1 MPKDTKKKMLT
12 FELFDELRQL
22 DMDILNEQHG
32 WELPDYI
39 IENLKHE
46 PRSYQSEAI
55 RYFHYTQTS
64 DTFKFRKPRQ
74 LMFNMATGS
83 GKTDLMAGL
92 ILYLYKEK
100 GYQNFLFT
108 VNTNGVLSKTIDN
121 LTNAQSTKFLFNSN
135 LEIDGEHIVINQIS
149 GRFPEFPLS
158 NSINIKF
165 VSIQTLTNELL
176 TQAEN
181 IMSLN
186 DYQKTKMII
195 LADEAHHY
203 SASTKKK
210 TKIELEK
217 ASWEKSLLDL
227 LEAHNDNLLLEFTAT
242 LDFDDETIYQKYRDK
257 IVYRYTL
264 DAYIKDRY
272 SKNVRRI
279 QTGNSKGNS
288 NEDNMLNTVLLSEY
302 RRRYA
307 LEKFGIEIKPVILFK
322 SHKIDASHEANRLFN
337 NMIDELTAESLRDFL
352 LSQIKSVTEE
362 QSHTLQLAYSYYMEQ
377 EDLSTIVREI
387 KRGFSPTRILNA
399 NDTDS
404 GSKGLLDTG
413 QYQALNSLESP
424 SNLYR
429 VVFAVAK
436 LTEGWDVL
444 NLYDIVRISNMGKI
458 NDKKDAKSTNSEA
471 QLIGRGARY
480 NPFPLNQEIS
490 YQRRFDESDE
500 TASLLL
506 ETLHYHTLNEPQYIK
521 NLMASL
527 DKMNLVTGKDE
538 KNPPIEIKL
547 KSSFKKTQI
556 YKTGK
561 LYYNETEE
569 ISDEHYVN
577 LSSYGIDVSKIANV
591 PYFKSTYE
599 TTYLAAEKVESKISQ
614 LRDIDIRYFK
624 KAVNRSNFY
633 RFDNLRKYLSNLK
646 SMDDFWGENWLDLSN
661 LVLSVTTEKETIVED
676 FSAIE
681 KLKIV
686 DNFLNVL
693 ASKIKA
699 GYRKERGTN
708 RFVGYPISEYLT
720 DYRKR
725 VPNYDTAKQSIS
737 FIEQKVYNIPFEKFD
752 FFAYQSAIINRN
764 EENLVNAIANH
775 IDELREKYGDVF
787 LIRMDE
793 NMLKGT
799 DKVEYLKLH
808 QFEENPREINFSGF
822 QPDFILLLQNADYYL
837 QIFIEPKGEQL
848 VEKDKWKEEL
858 LSYITEHQD
867 DLVFE
872 DEVDDVI
879 IKGLKFYNK
888 ENSEQTLNQLA
899 QIALNKPKF
908 GGNIRMNLF

>member
-1 MPKDTKKKMLT
+1 MMVRKAKPKELT
-12 FELFDELRQL
+12 FELFDELKQL
-22 DMDILNEQHG
+22 DMDILHEESG
-32 WELPDYI
+32 WELPRYI
-39 IENLKHE
+39 IDNLKHI

-64 DTFKFRKPRQ
+64 EIFKHRNLNQ
-74 LMFNMATGS
+74 LMFNMATGA

-92 ILYLYKEK
+92 ILYLFKEK

-121 LTNAQSTKFLFNSN
+121 LTNVQSAKFLFNSHI
-135 LEIDGEHIVINQIS
+135 EIDGERISINHIS
-149 GRFPEFPLS
+149 GKFPDFP
-158 NSINIKF
+158 NKHDINIKF
-165 VSIQTLTNELL
+165 LSIQTLTNELF

-181 IMSLN
+181 VMSLK
-186 DYQKTKMII
+186 DYQREKMVI

-210 TKIELEK
+210 SKEEMKK
-217 ASWEKSLLDL
+217 ASWEKSLLSL
-227 LEAHNDNLLLEFTAT
+227 LHTHPENLLLEFTAT
-242 LDFDDETIYQKYRDK
+242 LDFDDETIYEKYRDK
-257 IVYRYTL
+257 VIYRYAL
-264 DAYIKDRY
+264 DSYIKDGF

-279 QTGNSKGNS
+279 QTENS
-288 NEDNMLNTVLLSEY
+288 NEENMLSVVLLSEY
-302 RRRYA
+302 RRKFA
-307 LEKFGIEIKPVILFK
+307 LETFGIDIKPIILFK
-322 SHKIDASHEANRLFN
+322 SQKIDASHEANSLFN
-337 NMIDELTAESLRDFL
+337 EMIDNLTVETLREFL
-352 LSQIKSVTEE
+352 TSQSKSVPDE
-362 QSHTLQLAYSYYMEQ
+362 QSHTLQLAYQYYLEQ
-377 EDLSTIVREI
+377 NDLSTVVKGIR
-387 KRGFSPTRILNA
+387 RGFSPARILNA
-399 NDTDS
+399 NDTDNS
-404 GSKGLLDTG
+404 SKGLLETG

-429 VVFAVAK
+429 VIFAVAK

-444 NLYDIVRISNMGKI
+444 NLYDIVRISSLGKMT
-458 NDKKDAKSTNSEA
+458 DKKDTKSTNSEA

-480 NPFPLNQEIS
+480 NPFPLNQKIS
-490 YQRRFDESDE
+490 YRRRFDEDDE

-527 DKMNLVTGKDE
+527 DKMNLATGTDG

-547 KSSFKKTQI
+547 KPSFKRTRI

-561 LYYNETEE
+561 VYYNETEE
-569 ISDEHYVN
+569 IPDSHYKQ
-577 LSSYGIDVSKIANV
+577 LRDYGIEISKIATI

-599 TTYLAAEKVESKISQ
+599 TGYLTAESIELKTSQ
-614 LRDIDIRYFK
+614 LREIDIRYFK
-624 KAVNRSNFY
+624 KSISRSNFF
-633 RFDNLRKYLSNLK
+633 RFNNLKKYLPNLK
-646 SMDDFWGENWLDLSN
+646 SIEDFWGENWLDLQN
-661 LVLSVTTEKETIVED
+661 LVLSVITEKETIVED

-686 DNFLNVL
+686 DNFFNLL
-693 ASKIKA
+693 SSKIKA

-708 RFVGYPISEYLT
+708 RFIGYPISEYLA

-725 VPNYDTAKQSIS
+725 VPNYDTAKQSNS
-737 FIEQKVYNIPFEKFD
+737 FIEQNVSNIGFEKFD

-775 IDELREKYGDVF
+775 VDELKEKYGDVF

-799 DKVEYLKLH
+799 DKIEQLKLH
-808 QFEENPREINFSGF
+808 QFEEKPREITFSGF
-822 QPDFILLLQNADYYL
+822 QPDFILLLQNTDYYL

-848 VEKDKWKEEL
+848 VEKDRWKEEL
-858 LSYITEHQD
+858 LSYINDHQEE
-867 DLVFE
+867 LLFE
-872 DEVDDVI
+872 DDVDGVI

-888 ENSEQTLNQLA
+888 ENSEQTLNQLS
-899 QIALNKPKF
+899 QIALEKPQF

>member
-1 MPKDTKKKMLT
+1 MAKNTKKRELT
-12 FELFDELRQL
+12 FELYDELKQL
-22 DMDILNEQHG
+22 DTDILHEQYG

-39 IENLKHE
+39 IENLKHK
-46 PRSYQSEAI
+46 PRPYQSEAI
-55 RYFHYTQTS
+55 RYFHYTQAS
-64 DTFKFRKPRQ
+64 ETFKFRKPRQ

-108 VNTNGVLSKTIDN
+108 VNTNGVLNKTIDN
-121 LTNAQSTKFLFNSN
+121 LTSTQSTKFLFDSN
-135 LEIDGEHIVINQIS
+135 LEIDGEHIVVNQIS
-149 GRFPEFPLS
+149 KRFPEFPVS

-165 VSIQTLTNELL
+165 VSIQMLTNELY

-186 DYQKTKMII
+186 DYQKTKMVV

-203 SASTKKK
+203 SASTKRKSK
-210 TKIELEK
+210 TELEK
-217 ASWEKSLLDL
+217 ASWEESLLKL
-227 LEAHNDNLLLEFTAT
+227 LNVHDDNLLLEFTAT
-242 LDFDDETIYQKYRDK
+242 LDFDDDTIYQKYRDK
-257 IVYRYTL
+257 IIYRYTL
-264 DAYIKDRY
+264 DSYIKERY

-279 QTGNSKGNS
+279 QTGNS
-288 NEDNMLNTVLLSEY
+288 NEDNMLSTVLLSEY
-302 RRRYA
+302 RRKFA
-307 LEKFGIEIKPVILFK
+307 LEKFGVEIKPVILFK
-322 SHKIDASHEANRLFN
+322 SHKIDASYEANNLFN
-337 NMIDELTAESLRDFL
+337 EMIENLTVERLSEFLTSQLR
-352 LSQIKSVTEE
+352 SVSEE
-362 QSHTLQLAYSYYMEQ
+362 QSHTLQLAYQYYLEHD
-377 EDLSTIVREI
+377 DLSTVVREI

-399 NDTDS
+399 NDSDS
-404 GSKGLLDTG
+404 SSKGLLETG

-444 NLYDIVRISNMGKI
+444 NLYDIVRISNLGNKT
-458 NDKKDAKSTNSEA
+458 DKRDAKSTNSEA

-480 NPFPLNQEIS
+480 NPFSLNQEIS

-527 DKMNLVTGKDE
+527 DKMNLATGTDE

-547 KSSFKKTQI
+547 KPSFKKTQI

-569 ISDEHYVN
+569 IPDEHYVN
-577 LSSYGIDVSKIANV
+577 LGSYGIDISKIANV

-599 TTYLAAEKVESKISQ
+599 TAYLAAEEVESKISQ

-633 RFDNLRKYLSNLK
+633 RFDNLRKYLPNLK

-661 LVLSVTTEKETIVED
+661 IVLSVTTEKETIVED

-699 GYRKERGTN
+699 GYQKERGTN
-708 RFVGYPISEYLT
+708 RFIGYPISEYLA

-737 FIEQKVYNIPFEKFD
+737 FIEQKVSNIAFDKFD

-808 QFEENPREINFSGF
+808 QFEEKPREINFSGF
-822 QPDFILLLQNADYYL
+822 QPDFILLLQNEDYYL

>member
-1 MPKDTKKKMLT
+1 MMVRKAKKKELI
-12 FELFDELRQL
+12 FELFDELKQL

-32 WELPDYI
+32 WELPQYI
-39 IENLKHE
+39 VENLKHE

-55 RYFHYTQTS
+55 RYFHYTQAS

-100 GYQNFLFT
+100 GYQNFLFA

-121 LTNAQSTKFLFNSN
+121 LTGAQSTKFLFNSN
-135 LEIDGEHIVINQIS
+135 LEIDGEHIFINQIS
-149 GRFPEFPLS
+149 GRFPDFP
-158 NSINIKF
+158 NKNVINIKF
-165 VSIQTLTNELL
+165 VSIQTLTNDLF

-181 IMSLN
+181 IMSLK
-186 DYQKTKMII
+186 DYQKTKMVI

-210 TKIELEK
+210 NKAELEK
-217 ASWEKSLLDL
+217 ISWEKSLLSL
-227 LEAHNDNLLLEFTAT
+227 LHAHADNLLLEFTAT

-257 IVYRYTL
+257 IIYRYTL
-264 DAYIKDRY
+264 DSYIKERY

-279 QTGNSKGNS
+279 QTGNS
-288 NEDNMLNTVLLSEY
+288 NEDNMLSTVLLSEY
-302 RRRYA
+302 RRQFA

-322 SHKIDASHEANRLFN
+322 SHKIDASYEANNLFN
-337 NMIDELTAESLRDFL
+337 EMIDSLTVESLRSFL
-352 LSQIKSVTEE
+352 ISQLRSVSEE
-362 QSHTLQLAYSYYMEQ
+362 QSHTLQLAYQYYLEKD
-377 EDLSTIVREI
+377 DLSTVVREI
-387 KRGFSPTRILNA
+387 KRGFSPARILNA
-399 NDTDS
+399 NDSDS
-404 GSKGLLDTG
+404 GSKGLLETG

-424 SNLYR
+424 NNLYR

-444 NLYDIVRISNMGKI
+444 NLYDIVRISNLGKM
-458 NDKKDAKSTNSEA
+458 NDKRDAKSTNSEA

-480 NPFPLNQEIS
+480 NPFSLNQKIS

-527 DKMNLVTGKDE
+527 DKMNLATGTDE

-547 KSSFKKTQI
+547 KPSFKKTQI
-556 YKTGK
+556 FKTGK

-569 ISDEHYVN
+569 IPDSHYVN
-577 LSSYGIDVSKIANV
+577 LRAYGIEISKLANV
-591 PYFKSTYE
+591 TYFKSTYE
-599 TTYLAAEKVESKISQ
+599 TAYLSAEAIELKTSQ
-614 LRDIDIRYFK
+614 LRGIDIRYFRK
-624 KAVNRSNFY
+624 SISRSNF
-633 RFDNLRKYLSNLK
+633 FQFENLKRYLPNLK
-646 SMDDFWGENWLDLSN
+646 SMENFWGENWLDLQN
-661 LVLSVTTEKETIVED
+661 LTLSVTTEKETIIED
-676 FSAIE
+676 FSAME

-686 DNFLNVL
+686 DNFFNLL
-693 ASKIKA
+693 AAQIKA
-699 GYRKERGTN
+699 GYRKARGTN
-708 RFVGYPISEYLT
+708 RFIGYPITEYLV

-725 VPNYDTAKQSIS
+725 IPNYDTAKQSGS
-737 FIEQKVYNIPFEKFD
+737 FIEQKVANISFEKFD

-775 IDELREKYGDVF
+775 IDELREQYGDVF

-799 DKVEYLKLH
+799 DKVEQLKLH

-822 QPDFILLLQNADYYL
+822 QPDFVLLLQNKDYHL

-848 VEKDKWKEEL
+848 TEKDRWKEEL
-858 LSYITEHQD
+858 LSYINDHQE
-867 DLVFE
+867 DLIFE
-872 DEVDDVI
+872 DEVDGVI
-879 IKGLKFYNK
+879 IKGLKFYNQ
-888 ENSEQTLNQLA
+888 ENSKQTLNQLA
-899 QIALNKPKF
+899 QVALEKPHF
-908 GGNIRMNLF
+908 GGNIRLDLF

>member
-1 MPKDTKKKMLT
+1 MVKKAKKKELV
-12 FELFDELRQL
+12 FELFDELKQL
-22 DMDILNEQHG
+22 DINIFNDQHG
-32 WELPDYI
+32 WELPQYI
-39 IENLKHE
+39 VENLKHK

-55 RYFHYTQTS
+55 RYFHYSQTS
-64 DTFKFRKPRQ
+64 DAFKLRKPRQ

-108 VNTNGVLSKTIDN
+108 VNTNGVLNKTIDN
-121 LTNAQSTKFLFNSN
+121 LTSTQSTKFLFNSN
-135 LEIDGEHIVINQIS
+135 LEIDGEQIFINQIS
-149 GRFPEFPLS
+149 GRFPEFPVS

-165 VSIQTLTNELL
+165 VSIQTLTNELY

-186 DYQKTKMII
+186 DYQKTKLVI

-210 TKIELEK
+210 SKIELEK
-217 ASWEKSLLDL
+217 ASWEKSLLEL
-227 LEAHNDNLLLEFTAT
+227 LNAHNGNLLLEFTAT

-257 IVYRYTL
+257 IIYRYTL
-264 DAYIKDRY
+264 DSYIKERY

-279 QTGNSKGNS
+279 QTGNS
-288 NEDNMLNTVLLSEY
+288 NENNMLNTVLLSEY
-302 RRRYA
+302 RRKFA
-307 LEKFGIEIKPVILFK
+307 LEKFGVEIKPVILFK
-322 SHKIDASHEANRLFN
+322 SHKIDASYEANNLFN
-337 NMIDELTAESLRDFL
+337 EMIDSLTVESLSEFL
-352 LSQIKSVTEE
+352 ASQLRSVSEE
-362 QSHTLQLAYSYYMEQ
+362 QSHTLQLAYQYYLEKD
-377 EDLSTIVREI
+377 DLSTVVREI

-399 NDTDS
+399 NDSDS
-404 GSKGLLDTG
+404 GSKGLLETG

-424 SNLYR
+424 NNLYR

-444 NLYDIVRISNMGKI
+444 NLYDIVRISNLGKI
-458 NDKKDAKSTNSEA
+458 NDKRDAKSTNSEA

-480 NPFPLNQEIS
+480 NPFPLNQVIS

-521 NLMASL
+521 NLMTSL
-527 DKMNLVTGKDE
+527 DKMNLATGTDE
-538 KNPPIEIKL
+538 KNPLIEIRL
-547 KSSFKKTQI
+547 KPSFKKTKVF
-556 YKTGK
+556 KTGK

-569 ISDEHYVN
+569 IPDSHYVN
-577 LSSYGIDVSKIANV
+577 FRAYGIEISSIANIT
-591 PYFKSTYE
+591 YLKSTYE
-599 TTYLAAEKVESKISQ
+599 TAYLSAEAIESKTVQ
-614 LRDIDIRYFK
+614 LRGIDIRYFK
-624 KAVNRSNFY
+624 KSISRSNFF
-633 RFDNLRKYLSNLK
+633 RFENLKKYLPNLK
-646 SMDDFWGENWLDLSN
+646 SMEDFWGENWLDLRN
-661 LVLSVTTEKETIVED
+661 LKLSVTTEKDTIVEE
-676 FSAIE
+676 FSAME

-686 DNFLNVL
+686 DNFFNLL
-693 ASKIKA
+693 AAQIKA
-699 GYRKERGTN
+699 GYRKARGTN
-708 RFVGYPISEYLT
+708 RFVGYPIEEYLV

-725 VPNYDTAKQSIS
+725 IPNYDTAKQSGS
-737 FIEQKVYNIPFEKFD
+737 FIEQKVSNIAFEKFD
-752 FFAYQSAIINRN
+752 FFVYQSAVINRN
-764 EENLVNAIANH
+764 EENLVDAIANH

-799 DKVEYLKLH
+799 DKVERLKLH

-822 QPDFILLLQNADYYL
+822 QPDFILLLQNEDYYL

-858 LSYITEHQD
+858 LSYITEH
-867 DLVFE
+867 
-872 DEVDDVI
+872 I
-879 IKGLKFYNK
+879 
-888 ENSEQTLNQLA
+888 T
-899 QIALNKPKF
+899 
-908 GGNIRMNLF
+908 

>member
-1 MPKDTKKKMLT
+1 MNKKELT
-12 FELFDELRQL
+12 FELFEELKRL
-22 DMDILNEQHG
+22 DMDILHEESG
-32 WELPDYI
+32 WELPRYI
-39 IENLKHE
+39 IDNLKHI

-64 DTFKFRKPRQ
+64 ETFKERKPNQ

-92 ILYLYKEK
+92 ILYLFKEK

-121 LTNAQSTKFLFNSN
+121 LTNAQSAKFLFNSTI
-135 LEIDGEHIVINQIS
+135 EIDGERLSINQIS
-149 GRFPEFPLS
+149 GKFPDFP
-158 NSINIKF
+158 NKNTINIKF
-165 VSIQTLTNELL
+165 VSIQTLTNELDPQK
-176 TQAEN
+176 QAEN
-181 IMSLN
+181 VMSLK
-186 DYQKTKMII
+186 DYKTSKMII

-210 TKIELEK
+210 NKVEEEK
-217 ASWEKSLLDL
+217 ASWEKSLLSL
-227 LEAHNDNLLLEFTAT
+227 LHTHADNLLLEFTAT
-242 LDFDDETIYQKYRDK
+242 LDFGDDSIYEKYRDK
-257 IVYRYTL
+257 IIYRYAL
-264 DAYIKDRY
+264 DSYIKERY

-279 QTGNSKGNS
+279 QTGNS
-288 NEDNMLNTVLLSEY
+288 NEDNMLSTVLLSEY
-302 RRRYA
+302 RRKFA
-307 LEKFGIEIKPVILFK
+307 LETFGIDLKPVILFK
-322 SHKIDASHEANRLFN
+322 SHKIDASYEANNLFN
-337 NMIDELTAESLRDFL
+337 KMIDGLTIEKLRAFL
-352 LSQIKSVTEE
+352 TSQLRSVSEE
-362 QSHTLQLAYSYYMEQ
+362 QSHTLQLAYHYYLEQ
-377 EDLSTIVREI
+377 DDLASIIRDI
-387 KRGFSPTRILNA
+387 RRGFSPARILNA

-404 GSKGLLDTG
+404 GSKGLLETG

-444 NLYDIVRISNMGKI
+444 NLYDIVRISSLGKTA
-458 NDKKDAKSTNSEA
+458 DKKDAKSTNSEA

-480 NPFPLNQEIS
+480 NPFSLKQKIS

-527 DKMNLVTGKDE
+527 DKLNLATGIDE
-538 KNPPIEIKL
+538 KNPPIAIRL
-547 KSSFKKTQI
+547 KPSFKKTQI

-569 ISDEHYVN
+569 ILDSHYVN
-577 LSSYGIDVSKIANV
+577 LRAYGIDIAKIANV

-599 TTYLAAEKVESKISQ
+599 TTYLTVEARESKTSQ
-614 LRDIDIRYFK
+614 LRGIDIRYFR
-624 KAVNRSNFY
+624 KAISRSNFF
-633 RFDNLRKYLSNLK
+633 RFNNLKKYLPNLK
-646 SMDDFWGENWLDLSN
+646 SIEDFWGEKWLDLQH

-676 FSAIE
+676 FSDME

-686 DNFLNVL
+686 DSFFNLL
-693 ASKIKA
+693 AVKIKA

-725 VPNYDTAKQSIS
+725 VPNYDTAKQSDS
-737 FIEQKVYNIPFEKFD
+737 FIEQKVTNIAFEKFD
-752 FFAYQSAIINRN
+752 FFAYQSAVINRN

-775 IDELREKYGDVF
+775 VDELREKYGDVF

-799 DKVEYLKLH
+799 DKVERLKLH
-808 QFEENPREINFSGF
+808 QFEENPREINFLGF
-822 QPDFILLLQNADYYL
+822 QPDFILLLQNKDYYL

-848 VEKDKWKEEL
+848 VEKDRWKEEL
-858 LSYITEHQD
+858 LSYINEHQE
-867 DLVFE
+867 DLIFE
-872 DEVDDVI
+872 EDVNEVI

-888 ENSEQTLNQLA
+888 ENSTQTLNQLA
-899 QIALNKPKF
+899 QIALEKYEF
-908 GGNIRMNLF
+908 GGNIKMNLF

>member
-1 MPKDTKKKMLT
+1 MPKNTKKKKLT

-46 PRSYQSEAI
+46 PRYYQSEAI
-55 RYFHYTQTS
+55 RYLHYTQTS
-64 DTFKFRKPRQ
+64 NTFKFRKPKQ

-149 GRFPEFPLS
+149 GRFPEFPLP

-165 VSIQTLTNELL
+165 VSIQTLTNELF

-217 ASWEKSLLDL
+217 ASWEKTLLELLD
-227 LEAHNDNLLLEFTAT
+227 AHNDNLLLEFTAT

-279 QTGNSKGNS
+279 QTGNS
-288 NEDNMLNTVLLSEY
+288 NEDNMLSTVLLSEY

-307 LEKFGIEIKPVILFK
+307 LEKLGVEIKPVILFK
-322 SHKIDASHEANRLFN
+322 SHKIDASHEANNLFN
-337 NMIDELTAESLRDFL
+337 KMIENLTVESLSEFL
-352 LSQIKSVTEE
+352 TSQLRSISEE
-362 QSHTLQLAYSYYMEQ
+362 QSHTLQLAYQYYVEKD
-377 EDLSTIVREI
+377 DLSTVVREI

-399 NDTDS
+399 NDSDR
-404 GSKGLLDTG
+404 GAKGLLETG

-444 NLYDIVRISNMGKI
+444 NLYDIVRISNLGKI
-458 NDKKDAKSTNSEA
+458 NDKRDAKSTNSEA

-490 YQRRFDESDE
+490 YQRRFDEADE

-521 NLMASL
+521 NLMTSL
-527 DKMNLVTGKDE
+527 DKMNLATGTDE
-538 KNPPIEIKL
+538 KNPLIEIRL
-547 KSSFKKTQI
+547 KPSFKKTKVF
-556 YKTGK
+556 KTGK

-569 ISDEHYVN
+569 IPDSHYVN
-577 LSSYGIDVSKIANV
+577 FRAYGIEISSIANIT
-591 PYFKSTYE
+591 YLKSTYE
-599 TTYLAAEKVESKISQ
+599 TAYLSAEAIESKTVQ
-614 LRDIDIRYFK
+614 LRGIDIRYFK
-624 KAVNRSNFY
+624 KSISRSNFF
-633 RFDNLRKYLSNLK
+633 RFENLKKYLPNLK
-646 SMDDFWGENWLDLSN
+646 SMEDFWGENWLDLRN
-661 LVLSVTTEKETIVED
+661 LKLSVTTEKDTIVEE
-676 FSAIE
+676 FSAME

-686 DNFLNVL
+686 DNFFNLL
-693 ASKIKA
+693 AAQIKA
-699 GYRKERGTN
+699 GYRKARGTN
-708 RFVGYPISEYLT
+708 RFVGYPIEEYLV

-725 VPNYDTAKQSIS
+725 IPNYDTAKQSGS
-737 FIEQKVYNIPFEKFD
+737 FIEQKVSNIAFEKFD
-752 FFAYQSAIINRN
+752 FFVYQSAVINRN
-764 EENLVNAIANH
+764 EENLVDAIANH

-799 DKVEYLKLH
+799 DKVERLKLH

-822 QPDFILLLQNADYYL
+822 QPDFILLLQNEDYYL

-858 LSYITEHQD
+858 LSYITEHQE
-867 DLVFE
+867 DLIFE

-888 ENSEQTLNQLA
+888 ENSEQTFNQLA
-899 QIALNKPKF
+899 QIALERPQF
-908 GGNIRMNLF
+908 GGNIRLNLF

>member
-1 MPKDTKKKMLT
+1 MMVRKAKKKELI
-12 FELFDELRQL
+12 FELFDELKQL

-32 WELPDYI
+32 WELPQYI
-39 IENLKHE
+39 VENLKHE

-55 RYFHYTQTS
+55 RYFHYTQAS
-64 DTFKFRKPRQ
+64 DTFTFRKPRQ

-121 LTNAQSTKFLFNSN
+121 LTSAQSTKFLFNSN
-135 LEIDGEHIVINQIS
+135 LEIDGEHIFINQIS
-149 GRFPEFPLS
+149 GRFPDFP
-158 NSINIKF
+158 NKNVINIKF
-165 VSIQTLTNELL
+165 VSIQTLTNDLF

-181 IMSLN
+181 IMSLK
-186 DYQKTKMII
+186 DYQKTKMVI

-210 TKIELEK
+210 NKAELEK
-217 ASWEKSLLDL
+217 ISWEKCLLNL
-227 LEAHNDNLLLEFTAT
+227 LHAYADNLLLEFTAT

-257 IVYRYTL
+257 IIYRYTL
-264 DAYIKDRY
+264 DSYIKERY

-279 QTGNSKGNS
+279 QTGNS
-288 NEDNMLNTVLLSEY
+288 NEDNMLSTVLLSEY
-302 RRRYA
+302 RRKFA

-322 SHKIDASHEANRLFN
+322 SHKIDASYEANNLFN
-337 NMIDELTAESLRDFL
+337 EMIDSLTVESLRSFL
-352 LSQIKSVTEE
+352 
-362 QSHTLQLAYSYYMEQ
+362 
-377 EDLSTIVREI
+377 
-387 KRGFSPTRILNA
+387 FSPARILNA
-399 NDTDS
+399 NDSDS
-404 GSKGLLDTG
+404 GSKGLLETG
-413 QYQALNSLESP
+413 HYQALNSLESP
-424 SNLYR
+424 NNLYR

-444 NLYDIVRISNMGKI
+444 NLYDIVRISNLGKK
-458 NDKKDAKSTNSEA
+458 NDKRDAKSTNSEA

-480 NPFPLNQEIS
+480 NPFSLNQKIS

-527 DKMNLVTGKDE
+527 DKMNLATGTDE

-547 KSSFKKTQI
+547 KPSFKKTQI
-556 YKTGK
+556 FKIGK

-569 ISDEHYVN
+569 IPDSHYVN
-577 LSSYGIDVSKIANV
+577 LRAYGIEISKLANV
-591 PYFKSTYE
+591 TYFKSTYE
-599 TTYLAAEKVESKISQ
+599 TAYLSAEAIELKTSQ
-614 LRDIDIRYFK
+614 LKGIDIRYFK
-624 KAVNRSNFY
+624 KSISRSNFF
-633 RFDNLRKYLSNLK
+633 RFGNLKRYLPNLK
-646 SMDDFWGENWLDLSN
+646 SLEDFWGENWLDLQN
-661 LVLSVTTEKETIVED
+661 LTLSVTTEKETIVED
-676 FSAIE
+676 FSAME

-686 DNFLNVL
+686 DNFFNLL
-693 ASKIKA
+693 AIQIKA
-699 GYRKERGTN
+699 GYRKARGTN
-708 RFVGYPISEYLT
+708 RFIGYPITEYLV

-725 VPNYDTAKQSIS
+725 IPNYDTAKKSES
-737 FIEQKVYNIPFEKFD
+737 FIEQKVSNISFEKFD

-799 DKVEYLKLH
+799 DKVEQLKLH
-808 QFEENPREINFSGF
+808 QFEENPREINFLGF
-822 QPDFILLLQNADYYL
+822 QPDFILLLQNKDYYL
-837 QIFIEPKGEQL
+837 QIFIEPKGEHL
-848 VEKDKWKEEL
+848 VEKDRWKEEL
-858 LSYITEHQD
+858 LTYINDHQE

-872 DEVDDVI
+872 DEVEGVI
-879 IKGLKFYNK
+879 IKGLKFYNQ
-888 ENSEQTLNQLA
+888 ENSEHTLDQLA
-899 QIALNKPKF
+899 QVALEKPQF
-908 GGNIRMNLF
+908 GGNIRLNLF

>member
-1 MPKDTKKKMLT
+1 MARKNTTKKELT
-12 FELFDELRQL
+12 FELFDELQGL
-22 DMDILNEQHG
+22 DMDMLHEESG
-32 WELPDYI
+32 WELPRYI
-39 IENLKHE
+39 VENLRHV
-46 PRSYQSEAI
+46 PRPYQSEAM

-64 DTFKFRKPRQ
+64 ETFEHRKPRQ
-74 LMFNMATGS
+74 LMFHMATGA

-108 VNTNGVLSKTIDN
+108 VNTNGVLSKTVDN
-121 LTNAQSTKFLFNSN
+121 LTDGQSAKFLFNSHI
-135 LEIDGEHIVINQIS
+135 EIDGERLFINKID
-149 GRFPEFPLS
+149 GKFPDFP
-158 NSINIKF
+158 NQNDINIKF
-165 VSIQTLTNELL
+165 VSIQTLTNELF

-181 IMSLN
+181 VMSLR
-186 DYQKTKMII
+186 DYQKRKMVI

-210 TKIELEK
+210 TKMELAK
-217 ASWEKSLLDL
+217 ASWEKSLLSL
-227 LEAHNDNLLLEFTAT
+227 LDTHPENLLLEFTAT

-264 DAYIKDRY
+264 DTYIKNKY

-279 QTGNSKGNS
+279 QTGNS
-288 NEDNMLNTVLLSEY
+288 NEDNMLSTVLLSEY

-307 LEKFGIEIKPVILFK
+307 METFGVEIKPVILFK
-322 SHKIDASHEANRLFN
+322 SHRIDASHEANRLFN
-337 NMIDELTAESLRDFL
+337 DMIDGLTVASLRDFL
-352 LSQIKSVTEE
+352 LSQMSNVTEE
-362 QSHTLQLAYSYYMEQ
+362 HSHTLQLAYEYYLKQ
-377 EDLSTIVREI
+377 EDLSSIVRGI
-387 KRGFSPTRILNA
+387 KRGFSQARILNA
-399 NDTDS
+399 NDSDR
-404 GSKGLLDTG
+404 GAKGLLETG

-444 NLYDIVRISNMGKI
+444 NLYDIVRINSLGKTT
-458 NDKKDAKSTNSEA
+458 DKRDAKSTNSEA

-480 NPFPLNQEIS
+480 YPFSLHQKIS
-490 YQRRFDESDE
+490 YKRRFDEDDE

-521 NLMASL
+521 NLMTSL
-527 DKMNLVTGKDE
+527 DKMNLATEADE
-538 KNPPIEIKL
+538 KNPPIDIKL
-547 KSSFKKTQI
+547 KSSFKKTQL

-561 LYYNETEE
+561 FYYNETEE
-569 ISDEHYVN
+569 IPDEQYNN
-577 LSSYGIDVSKIANV
+577 LRAYGIDISKMATI
-591 PYFKSTYE
+591 PYVKSTKE
-599 TTYLAAEKVESKISQ
+599 TAYRATEAMELKTSQ
-614 LRDIDIRYFK
+614 LEGLDIRYFK
-624 KAVNRSNFY
+624 KAASRSHFF
-633 RFDNLRKYLSNLK
+633 RFNHLKKYLPNLK
-646 SMDDFWGENWLDLSN
+646 SIEELWGENWLDLQN
-661 LVLSVTTEKETIVED
+661 LVLSVTTGKETVVEA
-676 FSAIE
+676 FSAME

-686 DNFLNVL
+686 DAFFDLL
-693 ASKIKA
+693 SSKIRA
-699 GYRKERGTN
+699 GYRKKRGTN
-708 RFVGYPISEYLT
+708 RFIGYPISEYLA

-725 VPNYDTAKQSIS
+725 VPHYDTAKQSDT
-737 FIEQKVYNIPFEKFD
+737 FIEQKVSNIAFDKFD

-775 IDELREKYGDVF
+775 VDELKEKYGDVF

-799 DKVEYLKLH
+799 DKIEQLKLH
-808 QFEENPREINFSGF
+808 QFEEKPREITFSGF
-822 QPDFILLLQNADYYL
+822 QPDFILLLQNKDYYL

-848 VEKDKWKEEL
+848 VEKDRWKEEL
-858 LSYITEHQD
+858 LTYINDHQE

-872 DEVDDVI
+872 DDVDGVS

-899 QIALNKPKF
+899 QIALEKPQF
-908 GGNIRMNLF
+908 GGNIMTDLF

>member
-1 MPKDTKKKMLT
+1 MMVRKAKPKELT
-12 FELFDELRQL
+12 FELFDELKQL
-22 DMDILNEQHG
+22 DMDILHEEYG
-32 WELPDYI
+32 WELPRYI
-39 IENLKHE
+39 IDNLKHI

-64 DTFKFRKPRQ
+64 ETFKHRKPNQ
-74 LMFNMATGS
+74 LMFNMATGA

-92 ILYLYKEK
+92 LLYLFKEK

-121 LTNAQSTKFLFNSN
+121 LTNDQSTKFLFNSH
-135 LEIDGEHIVINQIS
+135 LEIEGERISINHIS
-149 GRFPEFPLS
+149 GKFPDLPDK
-158 NSINIKF
+158 NDINIKF
-165 VSIQTLTNELL
+165 VSIQTLTNELF

-181 IMSLN
+181 VMSLK
-186 DYQKTKMII
+186 DYQRAKMVI

-210 TKIELEK
+210 SKKELEK
-217 ASWEKSLLDL
+217 ASWEKSLLSL
-227 LEAHNDNLLLEFTAT
+227 LHTHTENLLLEFTAT
-242 LDFDDETIYQKYRDK
+242 LDFDDETIYEKYRDK
-257 IVYRYTL
+257 IIYRYAL
-264 DAYIKDRY
+264 DSYIKDGF

-279 QTGNSKGNS
+279 QTGNS
-288 NEDNMLNTVLLSEY
+288 NEENMLSVVLLSEY
-302 RRRYA
+302 RRKFA
-307 LEKFGIEIKPVILFK
+307 LETFGIDIKPVILFK
-322 SHKIDASHEANRLFN
+322 SQKIDASHEANSLFN
-337 NMIDELTAESLRDFL
+337 EIIDNLTVETLREFL
-352 LSQIKSVTEE
+352 TSQSKSVPDE
-362 QSHTLQLAYSYYMEQ
+362 QSHTLQLAYQYYLEQ
-377 EDLSTIVREI
+377 DDLSTVVKEI
-387 KRGFSPTRILNA
+387 RRGFSPTRILNA
-399 NDTDS
+399 NDTDNS
-404 GSKGLLDTG
+404 SKGLLETG

-429 VVFAVAK
+429 VIFAVAK

-444 NLYDIVRISNMGKI
+444 NLYDIVRISSLGKMT
-458 NDKKDAKSTNSEA
+458 DKKDTKSTNSEA

-480 NPFPLNQEIS
+480 NPFPLNQKIS
-490 YQRRFDESDE
+490 YQRRFDEDDE

-521 NLMASL
+521 NLMVSL
-527 DKMNLVTGKDE
+527 DKMNLATGTDG
-538 KNPPIEIKL
+538 KNPQIEIKL
-547 KSSFKKTQI
+547 KPSFKKTLI

-569 ISDEHYVN
+569 IPDSHYKQ
-577 LSSYGIDVSKIANV
+577 LRDYGIEISKIATI

-599 TTYLAAEKVESKISQ
+599 TDYLTAESIESKTSQ
-614 LRDIDIRYFK
+614 LREIDIRYFK
-624 KAVNRSNFY
+624 KSISRSNFF
-633 RFDNLRKYLSNLK
+633 RFSNLK
-646 SMDDFWGENWLDLSN
+646 KYLPNLKSIEDFWGENWLDLQN
-661 LVLSVTTEKETIVED
+661 LVLSVITEKETIVED

-686 DNFLNVL
+686 DNFFNLL
-693 ASKIKA
+693 SSKIKA
-699 GYRKERGTN
+699 GYRKEKGTN
-708 RFVGYPISEYLT
+708 RFIGYPISEYLA

-725 VPNYDTAKQSIS
+725 VPNYDTAKQSNS
-737 FIEQKVYNIPFEKFD
+737 FIEQNVSNISFEKFD

-775 IDELREKYGDVF
+775 VDELKEKYGDVF

-799 DKVEYLKLH
+799 DKIEQLKLH
-808 QFEENPREINFSGF
+808 QFEENPRELTFSGF
-822 QPDFILLLQNADYYL
+822 QPDFILLLQNKDYYL

-848 VEKDKWKEEL
+848 VEKDIWKEEL
-858 LSYITEHQD
+858 LSYINDHQEE
-867 DLVFE
+867 LIFE
-872 DEVDDVI
+872 DEVDGVI

-899 QIALNKPKF
+899 QIALEKPQF

>member
-1 MPKDTKKKMLT
+1 MPKNTEKKKLT

-22 DMDILNEQHG
+22 DMDIFNEQHG

-39 IENLKHE
+39 IENLIHE

-55 RYFHYTQTS
+55 RYLHYTQTS

-165 VSIQTLTNELL
+165 VSIQTLTNELF

-217 ASWEKSLLDL
+217 ASWEKTLLELLD
-227 LEAHNDNLLLEFTAT
+227 AHNDNLLLEFTAT

-279 QTGNSKGNS
+279 QTGNS
-288 NEDNMLNTVLLSEY
+288 NEDNMLSTVLLSEY

-307 LEKFGIEIKPVILFK
+307 LEKLGVEIKPVILFK
-322 SHKIDASHEANRLFN
+322 SHKIDASHEANNLFN
-337 NMIDELTAESLRDFL
+337 EMIENLTVESLSEFL
-352 LSQIKSVTEE
+352 TSQLRSISEE
-362 QSHTLQLAYSYYMEQ
+362 QSHTLQLAYQYYVEKD
-377 EDLSTIVREI
+377 DLSTVVREI

-399 NDTDS
+399 NDSDR
-404 GSKGLLDTG
+404 GSKGLLETG

-444 NLYDIVRISNMGKI
+444 NLYDIVRISNLGKI
-458 NDKKDAKSTNSEA
+458 NDKRDAKSTNSEA

-527 DKMNLVTGKDE
+527 DKMNLATGIDE
-538 KNPPIEIKL
+538 KSPLLDIRL
-547 KSSFKKTQI
+547 KPSFKKTQVF
-556 YKTGK
+556 KTGK
-561 LYYNETEE
+561 LYYNETEV
-569 ISDEHYVN
+569 IPDSHYVN
-577 LSSYGIDVSKIANV
+577 FRAYGIEISKIANV
-591 PYFKSTYE
+591 TYFKSSYE
-599 TTYLAAEKVESKISQ
+599 TAYLSAEAIESKTSQ
-614 LRDIDIRYFK
+614 LRGIDIRYFK
-624 KAVNRSNFY
+624 KSISRSNFF
-633 RFDNLRKYLSNLK
+633 RFENLKKYLPNLK
-646 SMDDFWGENWLDLSN
+646 SMEDFLGENWLDLRN
-661 LVLSVTTEKETIVED
+661 LILSVTTEKETIVEE
-676 FSAIE
+676 FSAME

-686 DNFLNVL
+686 DNFFNLL
-693 ASKIKA
+693 ATQIKA
-699 GYRKERGTN
+699 GYRKARGTN
-708 RFVGYPISEYLT
+708 RFVGYPIEEYVV

-725 VPNYDTAKQSIS
+725 IPNYDTAKQSVS
-737 FIEQKVYNIPFEKFD
+737 FIEQKVSNIAFEKFD
-752 FFAYQSAIINRN
+752 FFAYQSAVINRN

-775 IDELREKYGDVF
+775 IDELREKYGEVF

-799 DKVEYLKLH
+799 DKVERLKLH
-808 QFEENPREINFSGF
+808 QFEKNPREINFSGF
-822 QPDFILLLQNADYYL
+822 QPDFILLLQNKDYYL

-848 VEKDKWKEEL
+848 VEKDRWKEEL
-858 LSYITEHQD
+858 LTYINDHQE

-872 DEVDDVI
+872 DDVDGVI
-879 IKGLKFYNK
+879 IKGLKFYNQ
-888 ENSEQTLNQLA
+888 ENSEQTLDQLA
-899 QIALNKPKF
+899 HIALEKPQF
-908 GGNIRMNLF
+908 GGNIRLNLF

>member
-1 MPKDTKKKMLT
+1 MVRKAKPKELT
-12 FELFDELRQL
+12 FELFDELKQL
-22 DMDILNEQHG
+22 DMDILHEESG
-32 WELPDYI
+32 WELPRYI
-39 IENLKHE
+39 IDNLKHI

-64 DTFKFRKPRQ
+64 ETFKHRKPNQ
-74 LMFNMATGS
+74 LMFNMATGA

-92 ILYLYKEK
+92 ILYLFKEK

-108 VNTNGVLSKTIDN
+108 VNTNGVLSKTVDN
-121 LTNAQSTKFLFNSN
+121 LTNVQSAKFLFNSHI
-135 LEIDGEHIVINQIS
+135 EIDGERISVNQIS
-149 GRFPEFPLS
+149 GKFPDFP
-158 NSINIKF
+158 NKNDINIKF
-165 VSIQTLTNELL
+165 LSIQTLTNELF

-181 IMSLN
+181 VMSLK
-186 DYQKTKMII
+186 DYQRAKMVI

-210 TKIELEK
+210 SKKELEK
-217 ASWEKSLLDL
+217 ASWEQSLLSL
-227 LEAHNDNLLLEFTAT
+227 LHTHTDNLLLEFTAT
-242 LDFDDETIYQKYRDK
+242 LDFDDESIYEKYRDK
-257 IVYRYTL
+257 IIYRYAL
-264 DAYIKDRY
+264 DSYIKDGF

-279 QTGNSKGNS
+279 QTGNS
-288 NEDNMLNTVLLSEY
+288 NEENMLSVVLLSEY
-302 RRRYA
+302 RRKFA
-307 LEKFGIEIKPVILFK
+307 LETFGIDIKPIILFK
-322 SHKIDASHEANRLFN
+322 SQKIDASHEANSLFN
-337 NMIDELTAESLRDFL
+337 EMIDNLTVKTLREFL
-352 LSQIKSVTEE
+352 TSQSKSFPDE
-362 QSHTLQLAYSYYMEQ
+362 QSHTLQLAYQYYLEQ
-377 EDLSTIVREI
+377 DDLSTVVKEI
-387 KRGFSPTRILNA
+387 RRGFSPMRILNA
-399 NDTDS
+399 NDTDNS
-404 GSKGLLDTG
+404 SKGLLETG

-429 VVFAVAK
+429 VIFAVAK

-444 NLYDIVRISNMGKI
+444 NLYDIVRISSLGKVT
-458 NDKKDAKSTNSEA
+458 DKKDTKSTNSEA

-480 NPFPLNQEIS
+480 NPFSLNQKIS
-490 YQRRFDESDE
+490 YQRRFDEDDE

-521 NLMASL
+521 NLMISL
-527 DKMNLVTGKDE
+527 DKMNLATGTDG
-538 KNPPIEIKL
+538 KNPQIEIKL
-547 KSSFKKTQI
+547 KPSFKKTRI

-569 ISDEHYVN
+569 IPDSHYKQ
-577 LSSYGIDVSKIANV
+577 LRDYGIEISKIATI

-599 TTYLAAEKVESKISQ
+599 TDYLTAESIESKTSQ
-614 LRDIDIRYFK
+614 LREIDIRYFK
-624 KAVNRSNFY
+624 KSISRSNFF
-633 RFDNLRKYLSNLK
+633 RFSNLK
-646 SMDDFWGENWLDLSN
+646 KYLPNLKSIEDFWGENWLDLQN
-661 LVLSVTTEKETIVED
+661 LVLSVITEKETIVED

-686 DNFLNVL
+686 DNFFNLL
-693 ASKIKA
+693 SSKIKA

-708 RFVGYPISEYLT
+708 RFIGYSISKYLA

-725 VPNYDTAKQSIS
+725 VPNYDTAKHSNS
-737 FIEQKVYNIPFEKFD
+737 FIEQNVSNISFEKFD

-775 IDELREKYGDVF
+775 VDELKEKYGDVF

-799 DKVEYLKLH
+799 DKIEQLKLH
-808 QFEENPREINFSGF
+808 QFEKNPRELTFSGF
-822 QPDFILLLQNADYYL
+822 QPDFILLLQNKDYHL

-848 VEKDKWKEEL
+848 VEKDRWKEEL
-858 LSYITEHQD
+858 LSYINDHQEE
-867 DLVFE
+867 LIFE
-872 DEVDDVI
+872 DEVDGVI

-899 QIALNKPKF
+899 QIALEKPQF

>member
-1 MPKDTKKKMLT
+1 MAKNSKKKELA
-12 FELFDELRQL
+12 FELLDELKQL
-22 DMDILNEQHG
+22 DMDILHELHG
-32 WELPDYI
+32 WELPQYI
-39 IENLKHE
+39 LENLKHT
-46 PRSYQSEAI
+46 PRPYQSEAI
-55 RYFHYTQTS
+55 RYFNYTQKS
-64 DTFKFRKPRQ
+64 ETFKFRKPRQ

-108 VNTNGVLSKTIDN
+108 VNTNGVLSKTVDN
-121 LTNAQSTKFLFNSN
+121 LTNNQNAKFLFNSYI
-135 LEIDGEHIVINQIS
+135 EIDGERILVNQID
-149 GRFPEFPLS
+149 GKFPDFPDK
-158 NSINIKF
+158 NDINIKF
-165 VSIQTLTNELL
+165 VTIQTLTNELF
-176 TQAEN
+176 TQSEN
-181 IMSLN
+181 IMSLR
-186 DYQKTKMII
+186 DYQKEKIAI

-217 ASWEKSLLDL
+217 ASWEKSLLSL
-227 LEAHNDNLLLEFTAT
+227 LDAHNENLLLEFTAT

-257 IVYRYTL
+257 VVYRYSLNT
-264 DAYIKDRY
+264 YINDRY

-279 QTGNSKGNS
+279 QTGNS
-288 NEDNMLNTVLLSEY
+288 NESNMLSTILLSEY

-322 SHKIDASHEANRLFN
+322 SHKIDASNEANRLFN
-337 NMIDELTAESLRDFL
+337 NLIDNLTTESLSDFL
-352 LSQIKSVTEE
+352 QSQMRSLTNE
-362 QSHTLQLAYSYYMEQ
+362 QSHTLQLAYSYYLEQ
-377 EDLSTIVREI
+377 DDLSSIVREI

-404 GSKGLLDTG
+404 GSKGLLETG

-444 NLYDIVRISNMGKI
+444 NLYDIVRISNLGKKA
-458 NDKKDAKSTNSEA
+458 DKRDVKSTNSEA

-480 NPFPLNQEIS
+480 NPFALNQKIS
-490 YQRRFDESDE
+490 YQRRFDEDNE

-527 DKMNLVTGKDE
+527 DKLNLATGTDG
-538 KNPPIEIKL
+538 KNPQIEIRL
-547 KSSFKKTQI
+547 KPSFKKTEI

-561 LYYNETEE
+561 VYYNQTEE
-569 ISDEHYVN
+569 IPDEHYKN
-577 LSSYGIDVSKIANV
+577 LLAYGIDITKIANI
-591 PYFKSTYE
+591 PFFKSTYE
-599 TTYLAAEKVESKISQ
+599 TDYHTADASESKTAPI
-614 LRDIDIRYFK
+614 RGIDIRYFK
-624 KAVNRSNFY
+624 KAVSRSSFF
-633 RFDNLRKYLSNLK
+633 RFSNLKNYLPNLK
-646 SMDDFWGENWLDLSN
+646 SMDDFWGENWLDLQN

-676 FSAIE
+676 FTTIE

-686 DNFLNVL
+686 DNFFSLL
-693 ASKIKA
+693 SSKIKS

-725 VPNYDTAKQSIS
+725 VPNYDTARQSDS
-737 FIEQKVYNIPFEKFD
+737 FIEQNVSNITFEKFD

-775 IDELREKYGDVF
+775 VDELREKYGDVF

-799 DKVEYLKLH
+799 DKIKKLKLH
-808 QFEENPREINFSGF
+808 QFEENPREINYSGF
-822 QPDFILLLQNADYYL
+822 EPDFILLLQNKDYYL
-837 QIFIEPKGEQL
+837 QIFIEPKGQQL
-848 VEKDKWKEEL
+848 IEKDRWKEEL
-858 LSYITEHQD
+858 LTYINDHQE

-872 DEVDDVI
+872 DDIDGTI

-888 ENSEQTLNQLA
+888 ENSDQVLNQLA
-899 QIALNKPKF
+899 QIALKKPQF

>member
-1 MPKDTKKKMLT
+1 MVKKAKKKELV
-12 FELFDELRQL
+12 FELFDELKQL
-22 DMDILNEQHG
+22 DINIFNDQHG
-32 WELPDYI
+32 WELPQYI
-39 IENLKHE
+39 VENLKHK

-55 RYFHYTQTS
+55 RYFHYSQTS
-64 DTFKFRKPRQ
+64 DAFKLRKPRQ

-108 VNTNGVLSKTIDN
+108 VNTNGVLNKTIDN
-121 LTNAQSTKFLFNSN
+121 LTSTQSTKFLFNSN
-135 LEIDGEHIVINQIS
+135 LEIDGEQIFINQIS
-149 GRFPEFPLS
+149 GRFPEFPVS

-165 VSIQTLTNELL
+165 VSIQTLTNELY

-186 DYQKTKMII
+186 DYQKTKLVI

-210 TKIELEK
+210 SKIELEK
-217 ASWEKSLLDL
+217 ASWEKSLLEL
-227 LEAHNDNLLLEFTAT
+227 LNAHNGNLLLEFTAT

-257 IVYRYTL
+257 IIYRYTL
-264 DAYIKDRY
+264 DSYIKERY

-279 QTGNSKGNS
+279 QTGNS
-288 NEDNMLNTVLLSEY
+288 NENNMLNTVLLSEY
-302 RRRYA
+302 RRKFA
-307 LEKFGIEIKPVILFK
+307 LEKFGVEIKPVILFK
-322 SHKIDASHEANRLFN
+322 SHKIDASYEANNLFN
-337 NMIDELTAESLRDFL
+337 EMIDSLTVESLSEFL
-352 LSQIKSVTEE
+352 ASQLRSVSEE
-362 QSHTLQLAYSYYMEQ
+362 QSHTLQLAYQYYLEKD
-377 EDLSTIVREI
+377 DLSTVVREI

-399 NDTDS
+399 NDSDS
-404 GSKGLLDTG
+404 GSKGLLETG

-424 SNLYR
+424 NNLYR

-444 NLYDIVRISNMGKI
+444 NLYDIVRISNLGKI
-458 NDKKDAKSTNSEA
+458 NDKRDAKSTNSEA

-480 NPFPLNQEIS
+480 NPFPLNQVIS

-521 NLMASL
+521 NLMTSL
-527 DKMNLVTGKDE
+527 DKMNLATGTDE
-538 KNPPIEIKL
+538 KNPLIEIRL
-547 KSSFKKTQI
+547 KPSFKKTKVF
-556 YKTGK
+556 KTGK

-569 ISDEHYVN
+569 IPDSHYVN
-577 LSSYGIDVSKIANV
+577 FRAYGIEISSIANIT
-591 PYFKSTYE
+591 YLKSTYE
-599 TTYLAAEKVESKISQ
+599 TAYLSAEAIESKTVQ
-614 LRDIDIRYFK
+614 LRGIDIRYFK
-624 KAVNRSNFY
+624 KSISRSNFF
-633 RFDNLRKYLSNLK
+633 RFENLKKYLPNLK
-646 SMDDFWGENWLDLSN
+646 SMEDFWGENWLDLRN
-661 LVLSVTTEKETIVED
+661 LKLSVTTEKDTIVEE
-676 FSAIE
+676 FSAME

-686 DNFLNVL
+686 DNFFNLL
-693 ASKIKA
+693 AAQIKA
-699 GYRKERGTN
+699 GYRKARGTN
-708 RFVGYPISEYLT
+708 RFVGYPIEEYLV

-725 VPNYDTAKQSIS
+725 IPNYDTAKQSGS
-737 FIEQKVYNIPFEKFD
+737 FIEQKVSNIAFEKFD
-752 FFAYQSAIINRN
+752 FFVYQSAVINRN
-764 EENLVNAIANH
+764 EENLVDAIANH
-775 IDELREKYGDVF
+775 IDELREKYGDMF

-799 DKVEYLKLH
+799 DKVERLKLH

-822 QPDFILLLQNADYYL
+822 QPDFILLLQNEDYYL

-858 LSYITEHQD
+858 LSYITEHQE
-867 DLVFE
+867 DLIFE

-899 QIALNKPKF
+899 QIALERPQF
-908 GGNIRMNLF
+908 GGNIRLNLF

>member
-1 MPKDTKKKMLT
+1 MAKNTKKRELT
-12 FELFDELRQL
+12 FELYDELKQL
-22 DMDILNEQHG
+22 DTDILHEQYG

-39 IENLKHE
+39 IENLKHK
-46 PRSYQSEAI
+46 PRPYQSEAI
-55 RYFHYTQTS
+55 RYFHYTQAS
-64 DTFKFRKPRQ
+64 ETFKFRKPRQ

-108 VNTNGVLSKTIDN
+108 VNTNGVLNKTIDN
-121 LTNAQSTKFLFNSN
+121 LTSTQSTKFLFDSN
-135 LEIDGEHIVINQIS
+135 LEIDGEHIVVNQIS
-149 GRFPEFPLS
+149 KRFPEFPVS

-165 VSIQTLTNELL
+165 VSIQMLTNELY

-186 DYQKTKMII
+186 DYQKTKMVV

-203 SASTKKK
+203 SASTKRKSK
-210 TKIELEK
+210 TELEK
-217 ASWEKSLLDL
+217 ASWEESLLKL
-227 LEAHNDNLLLEFTAT
+227 LNVHDDNLLLEFTAT
-242 LDFDDETIYQKYRDK
+242 LDFDDDTIYQKYRDK
-257 IVYRYTL
+257 IIYRYTL
-264 DAYIKDRY
+264 DSYIKERY

-279 QTGNSKGNS
+279 QTGNS
-288 NEDNMLNTVLLSEY
+288 NEDNMLSTVLLSEY
-302 RRRYA
+302 RRKFA
-307 LEKFGIEIKPVILFK
+307 LEKFGVEIKPVILFK
-322 SHKIDASHEANRLFN
+322 SHKIDASYEANNLFN
-337 NMIDELTAESLRDFL
+337 EMIENLTVERLSEFLTSQLR
-352 LSQIKSVTEE
+352 SVSEE
-362 QSHTLQLAYSYYMEQ
+362 QSHTLQLAYQYYLEHD
-377 EDLSTIVREI
+377 DLSTVVREI

-399 NDTDS
+399 NDSDS
-404 GSKGLLDTG
+404 SSKGLLETG

-444 NLYDIVRISNMGKI
+444 NLYDIVRISNLGNKT
-458 NDKKDAKSTNSEA
+458 DKRDAKSTNSEA

-480 NPFPLNQEIS
+480 NPFSLNQEIS

-506 ETLHYHTLNEPQYIK
+506 ETLHYHTLNEPQYII

-527 DKMNLVTGKDE
+527 DKMNLVTGTDE

-547 KSSFKKTQI
+547 KPSFKKTQI

-569 ISDEHYVN
+569 IPDEHYVN
-577 LSSYGIDVSKIANV
+577 LGSYGIDISKIANV

-599 TTYLAAEKVESKISQ
+599 TAYLAAEEVESKISQ

-633 RFDNLRKYLSNLK
+633 RFDNLRKYLPNLK

-661 LVLSVTTEKETIVED
+661 IVLSVTTEKETIVED

-699 GYRKERGTN
+699 GYQKERGTN
-708 RFVGYPISEYLT
+708 RFIGYPISEYLA

-737 FIEQKVYNIPFEKFD
+737 FIEQKVSNIAFDKFD

-808 QFEENPREINFSGF
+808 QFEEKPREINFSGF
-822 QPDFILLLQNADYYL
+822 QPDFILLLQNEDYYL